1 MGDAIASMGDENLGK
16 SKVAV
21 PSSKWMSPESP
32 SESSSSLL
40 RFGGESSIGS
50 KSIFVSSADDAEEMR
65 GRRLERRVGS
75 ERLKG
80 ANV

>member
-1 MGDAIASMGDENLGK
+1 MGDVIACTGDENRGK

-32 SESSSSLL
+32 SASSSSLL

-50 KSIFVSSADDAEEMR
+50 KSILR
-65 GRRLERRVGS
+65 THRRTKNKVVVRNGES
-75 ERLKG
+75 D
-80 ANV
+80 